1 MGAEKVQN
9 MSEAE
14 LKGMLESVAWQRVR
28 AEWSKDLEMK
38 PKLSMLRRIVEC
50 GEESSCADVKAKRER
65 RVLLKLRGGT
75 AAFQVET
82 GRWQGVKR
90 EDRLC
95 KECTRNEVEDV
106 THWLLRCPAWNS
118 HRQPL
123 LPEVQSHTED
133 AEGTAHLLSLACRNY
148 NILST
153 IMSMWYA
160 RFGKF

>member
-1 MGAEKVQN
+1 M
-9 MSEAE
+9 
-14 LKGMLESVAWQRVR
+14 R

-75 AAFQVET
+75 VAFQVET
-82 GRWQGVKR
+82 GSWQGVKR

-118 HRQPL
+118 YRQSL
-123 LPEVQSHTED
+123 LPELHTQNTQKAQLTYCPLLVGTTTFCPLLCQS
-133 AEGTAHLLSLACRNY
+133 G
-148 NILST
+148 ILS
-153 IMSMWYA
+153 
-160 RFGKF
+160 FGKF